1 MLLHC
6 DVVYLAES
14 ATLSTPFVNLALVPE
29 AASSLLLPARI
40 GHVAAFAMFCLGES
54 LSAQHAMAL
63 GLANKVL
70 PAEQVLPAAR
80 EAAQTLATRAL
91 GAIVATKKLMR
102 DRERVLAQM
111 RNEEAIFRERLRTDE
126 AREALAAFFERRPP
140 DFSKFAP

>member
-1 MLLHC
+1 
-6 DVVYLAES
+6 
-14 ATLSTPFVNLALVPE
+14 
-29 AASSLLLPARI
+29 
-40 GHVAAFAMFCLGES
+40 
-54 LSAQHAMAL
+54 MAL

-80 EAAQTLATRAL
+80 EAARTLATRAL

-102 DRERVLAQM
+102 DRERVLAHM

-140 DFSKFAP
+140 DFSKFAL